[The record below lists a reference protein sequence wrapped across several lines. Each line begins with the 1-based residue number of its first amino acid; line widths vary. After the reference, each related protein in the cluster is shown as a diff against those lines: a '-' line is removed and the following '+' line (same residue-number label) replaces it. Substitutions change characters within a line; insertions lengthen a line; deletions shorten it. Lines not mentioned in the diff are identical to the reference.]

1 MAKTFNRLDPIIL
14 EQQSR
19 YIREGL
25 TYVSNDTNI
34 IPRDS
39 AGNILMQEG
48 STTNP
53 LLIIDPVTERIST
66 KSALR
71 VLDTRFQYYKFPVQ
85 VRAISSGSAEIDL
98 TDELATFETPDID
111 LIYARYKPED
121 DYVAPVASTNFE
133 SRPFTGTA
141 MDEVVEGLPQQ
152 SRNLYTITKDIKNSN
167 KDLRFRIKMNHRF
180 ISPVAGNIQFSI
192 IKQGPDTPIDRRYQ
206 IFPEDSRIEATVS
219 GTPINTTYDVII
231 PNNSFEIGDMFSI
244 GCKSSEASHTIIAE
258 QTYWVITDASKNVD
272 EWNQEI

>member
-1 MAKTFNRLDPIIL
+1 
-14 EQQSR
+14 
-19 YIREGL
+19 
-25 TYVSNDTNI
+25 
-34 IPRDS
+34 
-39 AGNILMQEG
+39 
-48 STTNP
+48 
-53 LLIIDPVTERIST
+53 
-66 KSALR
+66 
-71 VLDTRFQYYKFPVQ
+71 
-85 VRAISSGSAEIDL
+85 
-98 TDELATFETPDID
+98 
-111 LIYARYKPED
+111 
-121 DYVAPVASTNFE
+121 
-133 SRPFTGTA
+133 

-231 PNNSFEIGDMFSI
+231 PNDSFEIGDMFSI
-244 GCKSSEASHTIIAE
+244 GCKSSEARHTIIAE